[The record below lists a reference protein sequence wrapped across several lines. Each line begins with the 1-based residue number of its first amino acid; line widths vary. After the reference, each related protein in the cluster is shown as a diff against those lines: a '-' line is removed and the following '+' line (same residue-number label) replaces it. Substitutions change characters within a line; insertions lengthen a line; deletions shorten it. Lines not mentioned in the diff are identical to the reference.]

1 MMPQPSRAASAFA
14 VLVLSIF
21 SRQLAPLRS
30 GLGEHDASERS
41 SQSNHGKMQDASEM
55 DIALAQLLLLRRQ
68 QGSSA
73 SFIGISSKP
82 NECPG
87 PFICTECSSIDATT
101 AMSKI
106 ASYQST
112 FTSIKA

>member
-1 MMPQPSRAASAFA
+1 
-14 VLVLSIF
+14 
-21 SRQLAPLRS
+21 
-30 GLGEHDASERS
+30 
-41 SQSNHGKMQDASEM
+41 MQDASEM